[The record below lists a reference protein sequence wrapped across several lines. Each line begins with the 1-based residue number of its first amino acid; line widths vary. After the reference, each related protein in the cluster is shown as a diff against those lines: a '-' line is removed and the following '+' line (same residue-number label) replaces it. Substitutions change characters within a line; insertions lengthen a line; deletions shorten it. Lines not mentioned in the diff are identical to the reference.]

1 MEEDGLVKFND
12 DGLNEMLLHEVKQL
26 ALLGLTQEQMC
37 KVWNINSNTFSKWLH
52 VPEFREAYDSGKTRA
67 SAKVAESLFKRAVGY
82 DYYEDHVNMA
92 GGKPIISRI
101 QKHLPPDPWSCVRF
115 LSIKERALWSETH
128 HSELTQTNIN
138 INKFDL
144 SGFSTEDLEALKR
157 IGLNQLSRNATGS
170 Q

>member
-1 MEEDGLVKFND
+1 MEEEGLVQFND

-37 KVWNINSNTFSKWLH
+37 RVWNIKMSTLTSWFT
-52 VPEFREAYDSGKTRA
+52 VPEFRGAYESGTTRA
-67 SAKVAESLFKRAVGY
+67 NAKVAESLYRRAVGY

-92 GGKPIISRI
+92 NGKPIISRI
-101 QKHLPPDPWSCVRF
+101 QKHLPPDPWSAVRF

-128 HSELTQTNIN
+128 RIEATQTNIN
-138 INKFDL
+138 INKFDFT
-144 SGFSTEDLEALKR
+144 GFTTEELEILKK
-157 IGLNQLSRNATGS
+157 IGLSQLSRNATGS